1 MNNILKSS
9 SKKVVFPLMM
19 ASALW
24 TGIPQTVCAD
34 TLEVQAVM
42 QAVTV
47 KGTVVDANG
56 EPVIGAS
63 VLMKGTTNGTITDID
78 GNFTLSNVNPGILVV
93 SYIGYKTQEIQAK
106 GGAPVKIVLKED
118 SEVLEEV
125 VVVGYGTQKK
135 SSLTGAV
142 TVVDEKIFKEKGGLS
157 SPLQALQGQVPG
169 VMITRGS
176 SAPGDESWGL
186 NLRGSVSVNSTE
198 PLIIIDGVAY
208 ESVNELRLLNPND
221 IASINFLKDGAAAI
235 YGSRAAGG
243 VVLITT
249 KKGAEG
255 RVKVEYSGSTTL
267 KTLGLMQEAMSL
279 DQWADGVMSAIEN
292 DDQTSHSF
300 YSYAKLAKKYKGSF
314 IDLSKS
320 PNPFGSAAFTD
331 VSDFVFA
338 DDVDWLGTL
347 FGNTWSTEHSLSV

>member
-118 SEVLEEV
+118 SE
-125 VVVGYGTQKK
+125 
-135 SSLTGAV
+135 
-142 TVVDEKIFKEKGGLS
+142 
-157 SPLQALQGQVPG
+157 
-169 VMITRGS
+169 
-176 SAPGDESWGL
+176 
-186 NLRGSVSVNSTE
+186 
-198 PLIIIDGVAY
+198 
-208 ESVNELRLLNPND
+208 
-221 IASINFLKDGAAAI
+221 
-235 YGSRAAGG
+235 
-243 VVLITT
+243 
-249 KKGAEG
+249 
-255 RVKVEYSGSTTL
+255 
-267 KTLGLMQEAMSL
+267 
-279 DQWADGVMSAIEN
+279 
-292 DDQTSHSF
+292 
-300 YSYAKLAKKYKGSF
+300 
-314 IDLSKS
+314 
-320 PNPFGSAAFTD
+320 
-331 VSDFVFA
+331 
-338 DDVDWLGTL
+338 
-347 FGNTWSTEHSLSV
+347 